1 MGFLERLKT
10 RARKLKRD
18 TYALWL
24 AYRHPRTPLH
34 AKVFSICIVAYAL
47 SPVDLIPD
55 FIPVLGYLDDLILIP
70 LGIFLALRMIP
81 RDVMAE
87 CRAKAEAESSIKLKK
102 NWAAGAIIIVI
113 WLSLLALIGFLV
125 WKAFPRNTRNTP

>member
-1 MGFLERLKT
+1 MVFLERLKT
-10 RARKLKRD
+10 RERKLKSD

-24 AYRHPRTPLH
+24 AYHHPRTPLH
-34 AKVFSICIVAYAL
+34 AKVFLVCVVAYAL

-87 CRAKAEAESSIKLKK
+87 CRQKAEVESSIRLKK
-102 NWAAGAIIIVI
+102 NWVAGAIIILI
-113 WLSLLALIGFLV
+113 WLFLLALVGFLV
-125 WKAFPRNTRNTP
+125 WKAFPRNTP